1 MDQITIF
8 EIIEPNAE
16 PDFTQMTLKQIAEHI
31 GERTGLHFIP
41 DTRFHGEF
49 NEYIA
54 YYTNTLFFT
63 VRLDNYMT
71 GDERQGKPFISVE
84 YECKKTHS
92 GGGSPCDSLQEAI
105 SFFKIMLQKKQTKGE
120 NRKCMI

>member
-16 PDFTQMTLKQIAEHI
+16 PDFTQMTLKQIADHI

-63 VRLDNYMT
+63 VGLDNYMT
-71 GDERQGKPFISVE
+71 GDERHGKPFISVE
-84 YECKKTHS
+84 YECKETHS

-105 SFFKIMLQKKQTKGE
+105 SFFKIKLQKNKRKEKTK
-120 NRKCMI
+120 NV

>member
-8 EIIEPNAE
+8 EIIEPNTE
-16 PDFTQMTLKQIAEHI
+16 PDFMQMTLKQIAEHI

-63 VRLDNYMT
+63 VGLDNYMT

-92 GGGSPCDSLQEAI
+92 GSGSPCDSLQEAI
-105 SFFKIMLQKKQTKGE
+105 SFFKIKLQKNKRKEKTK
-120 NRKCMI
+120 NV

>member
-8 EIIEPNAE
+8 EIIEPNTE
-16 PDFTQMTLKQIAEHI
+16 PDFTQMTLKQIADHI
-31 GERTGLHFIP
+31 SERTGLHFIP

-54 YYTNTLFFT
+54 YYTSTLFFT
-63 VRLDNYMT
+63 VGISHYMT

-84 YECKKTHS
+84 YECKKTRS
-92 GGGSPCDSLQEAI
+92 GGGRPCDSLQEAI
-105 SFFKIMLQKKQTKGE
+105 SFFKIELQKNKRKEKTK
-120 NRKCMI
+120 NV